1 MKIKIVVGLLA
12 FMVSMNVAGCGG
24 CGTTQEE
31 TSVVAEMEE
40 TEKVIEETEVTENIE
55 EDYADSLVEVE
66 GGDGEEVT
74 EEVVESTENE
84 VEETQ
89 PVETFEPYQMFT
101 NTNCNVRAQA
111 SKDSELVA
119 TLSVNTEIT
128 VVGIEGEWSKVE
140 VNGLQAYIKS
150 SLLSSTKTEVKQPSN
165 SGSASNTGSNNQS
178 QTQSGGTSQPSQPDT
193 SPDPQPSQPSQS
205 EQKAL
210 EDAINSLG
218 WGESGDVVMGS
229 GTTGSTTDGH
239 YGGVQ

>member
-1 MKIKIVVGLLA
+1 MKNKIVVGLLV
-12 FMVSMNVAGCGG
+12 FMVSMNVVGCGG

-31 TSVVAEMEE
+31 TSVVAETEE
-40 TEKVIEETEVTENIE
+40 TEEVIEKTEVTENTE

-74 EEVVESTENE
+74 EEVVESTE

-178 QTQSGGTSQPSQPDT
+178 QAQSGGTSQPSQPDT

-210 EDAINSLG
+210 EDALNSLG
-218 WGESGDVVMGS
+218 WGTDNADMPFDE
-229 GTTGSTTDGH
+229 GTTGEVPEGH

>member
-1 MKIKIVVGLLA
+1 MKNKVLVILLA
-12 FMVSMNVAGCGG
+12 CIVSANIIGCGG
-24 CGTTQEE
+24 CGAPVEEE
-31 TSVVAEMEE
+31 TANTDIVVE
-40 TEKVIEETEVTENIE
+40 TETE

-84 VEETQ
+84 VEETK
-89 PVETFEPYQMFT
+89 PVETFETYQMFT

-193 SPDPQPSQPSQS
+193 SPAPQPSQPSQS

-210 EDAINSLG
+210 EDALTSLG
-218 WGESGDVVMGS
+218 WGTDNADMPFDE
-229 GTTGSTTDGH
+229 GTTGDDGS
-239 YGGVQ
+239 GGNMNVQ

>member
-1 MKIKIVVGLLA
+1 MKNKIVVGLLV
-12 FMVSMNVAGCGG
+12 FVISINVIGCGG
-24 CGTTQEE
+24 CGSPVEEE
-31 TSVVAEMEE
+31 TANTDIVVE
-40 TEKVIEETEVTENIE
+40 TEIE
-55 EDYADSLVEVE
+55 EDYVDSLVEVE

-84 VEETQ
+84 VEETK

-119 TLSVNTEIT
+119 TLSTNTEIT

-193 SPDPQPSQPSQS
+193 SPDPQPSQS

-218 WGESGDVVMGS
+218 WGDGPSSVSDVPTM
-229 GTTGSTTDGH
+229 GTTGDDGS
-239 YGGVQ
+239 GGNMNVQ